1 MQPHLVSW
9 GPPAPPREYP
19 HDVGPRRQLFGIAS
33 GVELGVEL
41 RRLEHLE
48 SGEEAEEAERPRDK
62 VAGATPVLLFGRV
75 APGNVMIDADPE
87 L

>member
-1 MQPHLVSW
+1 MRPHLVSG

-19 HDVGPRRQLFGIAS
+19 HDVGPRRQLVVVAAFPAAS

-48 SGEEAEEAERPRDK
+48 AGEEAEEAERPRDE
-62 VAGATPVLLFGRV
+62 VAGATPVLLFGRI
-75 APGNVMIDADPE
+75 APE
-87 L
+87 K